1 MSISL
6 TAKHMQKME
15 EERGSRSR
23 SAYIQD
29 LIERDGDAFTV
40 GDASTKQLLVA
51 LANRSDLPNGLTAAF
66 LLTCAGV

>member
-1 MSISL
+1 VSISL